1 MRERRDAING
11 IRMAFFA
18 MLIIVGSSWGCKSQ
32 AKDTLYI
39 LFEKDKPYMMVMKEK
54 DDHHYAFWVS
64 ESFYLGFRPI
74 GTAAFSKYQTIGK
87 EMKDISWIRDL
98 TKSRHT
104 QIKKCPNI
112 FIVEKIGNDSLKLT
126 PVKVFEA
133 IE

>member
-1 MRERRDAING
+1 MPVFRWIRRVFIS
-11 IRMAFFA
+11 II
-18 MLIIVGSSWGCKSQ
+18 LIISFFVGCKSQ
-32 AKDTLYI
+32 SKDTLYI

-74 GTAAFSKYQTIGK
+74 GTAAFSNYQTIGK

-104 QIKKCPNI
+104 QIKKYRNI
-112 FIVEKIGNDSLKLT
+112 FIVEKITGDSVKLT
-126 PVKVFEA
+126 PVKAFEA